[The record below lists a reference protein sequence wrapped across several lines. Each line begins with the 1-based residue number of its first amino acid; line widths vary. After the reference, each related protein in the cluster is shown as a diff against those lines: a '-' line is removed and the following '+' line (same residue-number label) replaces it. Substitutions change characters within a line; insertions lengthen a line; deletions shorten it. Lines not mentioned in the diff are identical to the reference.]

1 MKTTPSQIAAVDARR
16 MALVMRELGAGG
28 EPINSGWMVHDG
40 TGSWANYA
48 AGLGLNGPVTSAE
61 IQRLVDFY
69 DAHGVDAQVQTTPY
83 QDPSLFSV
91 LAEHHFVTDDF
102 TVMFVHDLKDLST
115 TQMPGLEFIE
125 INPGNNEDIQV
136 FVNAQMIGF
145 YAPNAAPEGIAAIT
159 ERVGR
164 HPRCR
169 VWLLKLDGKIVGSGG
184 LEVFEN
190 SAVLIAGAIFPEAR
204 RKGIQSAFMSYRL
217 RIARDLGVD
226 YALVGSVPN
235 GGTERNALR
244 QGFLPIMTQIF
255 LRRRFEQSPQKR

>member
-1 MKTTPSQIAAVDARR
+1 MKTTPSRIASVDARR
-16 MALVMRELGAGG
+16 MALVMRELGGGG
-28 EPINSGWMVHDG
+28 EPINSGWMVCDEP
-40 TGSWANYA
+40 GSWADYA

-83 QDPSLFSV
+83 QDPSLFSA

-115 TQMPGLEFIE
+115 TQMDGLEFIE
-125 INPGNNEDIQV
+125 TNPGDDEDVQA
-136 FVNAQMIGF
+136 FVDAQKIGF
-145 YAPNAAPEGIAAIT
+145 FVPEAAPEGITAIT
-159 ERVGR
+159 ERVAR

-169 VWLLKLDGKIVGSGG
+169 IWLLKLNGQIVGSGG

-190 SAVLIAGAIFPEAR
+190 SAVLFAGATFPEAR
-204 RKGIQSAFMSYRL
+204 RKGIQSAFINYRL
-217 RIARDLGVD
+217 RVARKLGAE

-244 QGFLPIMTQIF
+244 QGFVPVMTQVS
-255 LRRRFEQSPQKR
+255 LRRRFEQRTEKR